1 MRLIILFLVVAM
13 GVLTTSYRS
22 VYAQTLPNQFYID
35 RYTIPGVIKSTF
47 TASIE
52 QDEFG
57 LLWFGTSSGL
67 FRYDGHQFTQYPYS
81 DETGFILEA
90 RQINAMLWDTVAH
103 RLLIGTRM
111 GGLLQFSY
119 DQNNVT
125 KLSGREETIHDL
137 KQTPDGRIWVSTP
150 VGLFELVGNNLRL
163 VASTKEIKGPVS
175 LYIKGDD
182 LFVGC
187 VGQVVVYRNG
197 EKMRII
203 HITSPGRNFPSTLRV
218 SALTVDRND
227 KLWVGTEKEGVLV
240 YDMKTTKLEKEFLPD
255 ERPYFSRINA
265 ILQDKEG
272 LVWMLTKA
280 EGLIVYDPQTNKSL
294 ALRQTIYDENSLS
307 GNNAYSIYEDRTGVI
322 WIGTNGDINY
332 YDRQQRKFEHLIHN
346 PANSNSLSDNM
357 VRSVHE
363 MNDGK
368 LWVGTDGGFIN
379 IVDRATNKIE
389 RVKIEGAELPENE
402 SIVPFCFLEIDKEQI
417 LVGTSKGLLS
427 FDRILKTFK
436 NYQPTY
442 KYIGDKRVRQLVMKD
457 GKLYGI
463 IVGVLFGYD
472 FATQHYFVYS
482 FPRRNNATIIAV
494 DANDRMWV
502 GSNGAVSLIDT
513 KKPGSLKYTALPRD
527 TANFMILNLQAF
539 GNKML
544 VSTMNYG
551 IFEVAAKHDSII
563 VEKNI
568 TTLDG
573 LNDNTVYATI
583 VDDFGN
589 IWIPSNRGLTRLDP
603 NGGFTNYDVSE
614 GLQAEEFNR
623 MTHLKR
629 KNGEIVIGGINGINI
644 IDPKKAITKSV
655 EAAPIIFS
663 LTTRATDRYEDRTL
677 MVLRKNE
684 IELQSYE
691 RSFSVNFGVSD
702 FKRSNRYEV
711 RYMLENF
718 DDTWIESE
726 TFDRVTYSQL
736 RPGKYIFRVKATN
749 AAKVEKERSVIIYI
763 TPPFWMT
770 WWFRIVLSFLVI
782 VVAIVSFRFRINRE
796 KKDKER
802 LEELLQART
811 REIEQSREQLANLNE
826 KKDLIFSILSHDL
839 RSPLTTLKGFLS
851 LLIENGDTFTKEEL
865 KKHAELIRNSVS
877 NSLDLIDNTLFWSL
891 SQTGG
896 IQFTP
901 TRISI
906 GEMLEKMRGLYQ
918 LALARKGIE
927 LHIVME
933 SDLHVLADENMLYV
947 VLRNLASNAIKFTPE
962 GKMISVTVYKKQK
975 QVILEVKDEGV
986 GMSQDYITKL
996 FTEAHPILKKG
1007 TSNEKGTGLGLV
1019 LCQQFIAINGGTL
1032 TIESVEGVGSTFI
1045 VALPWAE

>member
-1 MRLIILFLVVAM
+1 MRLIVLLLVVAM
-13 GVLTTSYRS
+13 GVFPASNRS
-22 VYAQTLPNQFYID
+22 IYAQTLPNQFYMD
-35 RYTIPGVIKSTF
+35 HYTIPGVIKSTF
-47 TASIE
+47 IACIE

-67 FRYDGHQFTQYPYS
+67 FRYDGHQFTQYPYA
-81 DETGFILEA
+81 DMTGFVLEA

-103 RLLIGTRM
+103 RLIIGTRM

-119 DQNNVT
+119 DENSLS
-125 KLSGREETIHDL
+125 KLTDREATIHDL

-150 VGLFELVGNNLRL
+150 TGLFELVNNSLQLIGN
-163 VASTKEIKGPVS
+163 TKEIKGPVS
-175 LYIKGDD
+175 LFVEGDN
-182 LFVGC
+182 LLVGC
-187 VGQVVVYRNG
+187 VGQVVVYHNG
-197 EKMRII
+197 KKIRVIRI
-203 HITSPGRNFPSTLRV
+203 TAQGRNFPSTLRV
-218 SALTVDRND
+218 SALMVDRNHR
-227 KLWVGTEKEGVLV
+227 LWVGTEKEGVLV
-240 YDMKTTKLEKEFLPD
+240 YNLETEKLVMEFLPD

-280 EGLIVYDPQTNKSL
+280 EGLIVYDPQTNKSM

-307 GNNAYSIYEDRTGVI
+307 GNNAYSIYEDRTGVL

-346 PANSNSLSDNM
+346 PANNNSLSDNM
-357 VRSVHE
+357 VRSVYE
-363 MNDGK
+363 TNDGK
-368 LWVGTDGGFIN
+368 LWIGTDGGFIN
-379 IVDRATNKIE
+379 IVDRITNKIE
-389 RVKIEGAELPENE
+389 RIKIEGAELPENE
-402 SIVPFCFLEIDKEQI
+402 SIVPFCFLEMDKEQV

-427 FDRILKTFK
+427 FDRVTKRFK

-442 KYIGDKRVRQLVMKD
+442 KFIGDKRVRQLVMKD

-463 IVGVLFGYD
+463 IVGVMFGYD
-472 FATQHYFVYS
+472 FATQHFFVYS
-482 FPRRNNATIIAV
+482 FPKRNNATIIAL
-494 DANDRMWV
+494 DTKDRMWV
-502 GSNGAVSLIDT
+502 GSNGAISIIDT
-513 KKPGSLKYTALPRD
+513 KKPGSLKYMALPRD
-527 TANFMILNLQAF
+527 TANFMILNLQAM
-539 GNKML
+539 GDKML

-551 IFEVAAKHDSII
+551 IFEVVAKHDSII

-568 TTLDG
+568 TTFDG
-573 LNDNTVYATI
+573 LSDNTVYATI

-629 KNGEIVIGGINGINI
+629 KNGEIVVGGINGINI

-655 EAAPIIFS
+655 EALPIIFS

-677 MVLRKNE
+677 MILRKEE
-684 IELQSYE
+684 IKLQSYE

-702 FKRSNRYEV
+702 FKKSNRYEV
-711 RYMLENF
+711 RYRLENF

-736 RPGKYIFRVKATN
+736 RPGKYIFRVKVTN
-749 AAKVEKERSVIIYI
+749 AAKVEKEKSVTIYI

-770 WWFRIVLSFLVI
+770 WWFRIMLSLLVI
-782 VVAIVSFRFRINRE
+782 LIAIISFRFRISRE
-796 KKDKER
+796 KKDKVR

-811 REIEQSREQLANLNE
+811 QEIEQSREQLANLNE

-839 RSPLTTLKGFLS
+839 RSPLTTLKGFLG

-901 TRISI
+901 THVSVS
-906 GEMLEKMRGLYQ
+906 EMLDKMRGLYQ
-918 LALARKGIE
+918 LALARKAIE
-927 LHIVME
+927 LRIDVESNLYVM
-933 SDLHVLADENMLYV
+933 ADENMLYV
-947 VLRNLASNAIKFTPE
+947 VLRNLTSNAIKFTPE
-962 GKMISVTVYKKQK
+962 GKMISVRAYKKEK
-975 QVILEVKDEGV
+975 QVILEVNDEGV

-996 FTEAHPILKKG
+996 FTEAHPIIKKG

-1032 TIESVEGVGSTFI
+1032 AIESVEGVGSTFI
-1045 VALPWAE
+1045 VALPLDE